1 MAQSA
6 ARPTIDEVTGSVFAQ
21 IASRTWNTSKS
32 RKFNA
37 AAVEEIYSEL
47 TATAF
52 APKSFYILDQLSCLE
67 KFLWPNFSDD
77 ASDKHAIVTAA
88 LIAIRATEC
97 LDVWKQILE
106 DADQFSIF
114 FRRVTSLMMPTSSDF
129 KSRYWLLTFVIAAF
143 RSLDNATIRKSCA
156 PLVSVSVLQL
166 LSSSEKRDAHFAKYP
181 QHAKAW
187 RTAKKK
193 LDSADVA
200 GKAQLHF
207 ERSWL
212 ISVLFE
218 FLQLLQQGDAETD
231 VALYCERFVE
241 FLVELA
247 SVLPT
252 RRYLNVVLAD
262 VHLLVAIKTSP
273 HYKSGGLSKDLISLL
288 DYYVHFPIDDNT
300 GIALTAQEQ
309 ESLRHGKLQALQRV
323 AFQKYPESLK
333 LLSLANFGAL
343 NTESEILEHFEGL
356 SHDDTV
362 ELCSSLGFRTQYPA
376 NVKIN
381 VDRKFL
387 MEVLVNQYKMRKSL
401 EERVMDMPVMPTE
414 KSLFDHD
421 IVQDE
426 MRSVSLPRLGLQ
438 YLTIKD
444 FLWRCFR
451 LSRAEGMLGFR
462 KHIDAAVR
470 RLEPYGHGAEVKF
483 NGSSKWATP
492 IAKPAI
498 LEVVP
503 PAVGEDAPS
512 SVKAEIRI
520 DLGRMSDAARDG
532 WESLQVGGLVFLLVV
547 KSGRKGRDPSVQ
559 YVRTAEV
566 MEITD
571 QQGRP
576 IRESGVQKPSIRLLL
591 DTKQF
596 KHDHDDGD
604 EAVYD
609 AINVVVRGK
618 TSSSTFK
625 PVLENIKAL
634 IQGEDPIPDWLANVF
649 LGYGDPNSAH
659 YRNLDGRPEALNVHD
674 TFLDWNH
681 IVESF
686 QGKKVIP
693 AAGTEEGASRPY
705 IIREKLPSPAVT
717 KTSKKRSR
725 AEAEGQAE
733 ATEATIEVE
742 SYKLE
747 SRGPF
752 PTEQRRFNSRQHS
765 PAQVE
770 AITSG
775 TNPGLTVVSCP
786 PGTGDAH
793 VAAQV
798 ASNIYQAFPQER
810 TVIVAKNKGVLNRI
824 FENLAALDIANRHL
838 LRFDSDDAD
847 VAPGK
852 VGRVEYLA
860 ERRMQLLSEVQR
872 LAYAMNAPGAHGN
885 SCETASY
892 FADVYVKPAW
902 RKFKNQISAASDAA
916 AVSAAFP
923 FHAFFAYAPQP
934 LFSDASI
941 KENIS
946 VAEDCYKHMQNLFE
960 ELGGLRPLELLKRR
974 KDKLDYLLT
983 KEARI
988 IALTSE
994 QAITKCKEFIEMGFR
1009 YDSVIIPD
1017 CAYMSE
1023 LEAFSTLALQ
1033 SQSNGVNQIKRLILL
1048 GDDKRAVSVVQDLP
1062 TQVNFNQSLFSRLMR
1077 LGVPVVHLDKQS
1089 RTRFPEL
1096 FSWRYH
1102 GIEDSSTIKESPE
1115 FSTANAGFRYDYQLV
1130 HVADYKEEG
1139 EVEST
1144 PGSFQNLGEAEYAV
1158 AIFQYMRLLGYPAQK
1173 ITILSAYTGQQALI
1187 NGVLDQRCTRNPLYG
1202 VPARVATID
1211 ELHGEHND
1219 YVIFSSVRTKE
1230 VDMLRDARRMTAVM
1244 SSARLGLYVLG
1255 RQELFQ
1261 LCRDIK
1267 PTTDLL
1273 LARPTK
1279 LQLVT
1284 GEMYPTK
1291 REVGAE
1297 ASAVEMEGVEHL
1309 GAFVYEMSKK
1319 VVEQLKAERMA

>member
-6 ARPTIDEVTGSVFAQ
+6 ARPTIDEVDGSVFAQ
-21 IASRTWNTSKS
+21 IASRTWNTSKG

-37 AAVEEIYSEL
+37 AAIEEIYSEL

-88 LIAIRATEC
+88 LIAIRAAEC
-97 LDVWKQILE
+97 LDVWKQIIE

-114 FRRVTSLMMPTSSDF
+114 FRRVTSLMMPASSDF
-129 KSRYWLLTFVIAAF
+129 KSRYWLLTFIIAAF
-143 RSLDNATIRKSCA
+143 RSLDNAIIRKSCA
-156 PLVSVSVLQL
+156 PLVSVSILQF
-166 LSSSEKRDAHFAKYP
+166 LSSSEKRDALFAEYP

-187 RTAKKK
+187 RIAKKK
-193 LDSADVA
+193 LDSADAA

-207 ERSWL
+207 ERNWL
-212 ISVLFE
+212 ISVLYE
-218 FLQLLQQGDAETD
+218 FLQLLQQGDVETY

-241 FLVELA
+241 FLVELT

-262 VHLLVAIKTSP
+262 VHLLVAVKTSP
-273 HYKSGGLSKDLISLL
+273 HYKSGGLSRDLVSLL

-309 ESLRHGKLQALQRV
+309 ESVRHGNLHALQRV
-323 AFQKYPESLK
+323 SFHKYPESLK
-333 LLSLANFGAL
+333 LLSLANFGSL
-343 NTESEILEHFEGL
+343 STESEILEHFEGL
-356 SHDDTV
+356 SHDDVV

-376 NVKIN
+376 SVSIDVN
-381 VDRKFL
+381 RKFL
-387 MEVLVNQYKMRKSL
+387 MEVLVDQYNLRKSL
-401 EERVMDMPVMPTE
+401 EERVMDMPIMPTE
-414 KSLFDHD
+414 ESLFDND

-426 MRSVSLPRLGLQ
+426 MRSVPLPRLGLQ

-470 RLEPYGHGAEVKF
+470 RLEPYCQGAEVKF

-503 PAVGEDAPS
+503 PVVGEDAPA

-532 WESLQVGGLVFLLVV
+532 WEALQVGGLVFLLVV
-547 KSGRKGRDPSVQ
+547 KSGRKGHDTSVQ

-576 IRESGVQKPSIRLLL
+576 IRESGVQKRAIRLLL

-596 KHDHDDGD
+596 KRDHDDD
-604 EAVYD
+604 NEAVYD

-618 TSSSTFK
+618 TASSTFK
-625 PVLENIKAL
+625 PVLENIQAL
-634 IQGEDPIPDWLANVF
+634 VRGEDPIPDWLANVF
-649 LGYGDPNSAH
+649 LGYGDPYSAH
-659 YRNLDGRPEALNVHD
+659 YRNLDGRPEALNIHD

-693 AAGTEEGASRPY
+693 ARGTKEGASRPY
-705 IIREKLPSPAVT
+705 IIREKLPLPAVAN
-717 KTSKKRSR
+717 TSKKRSR
-725 AEAEGQAE
+725 AEAEGEAE

-742 SYKLE
+742 SYRLE

-752 PTEQRRFNSRQHS
+752 PAEQRRFNSRKYS

-775 TNPGLTVVSCP
+775 TKPGLTIVSCP
-786 PGTGDAH
+786 PGTGEAH
-793 VAAQV
+793 VAAQI

-810 TVIVAKNKGVLNRI
+810 TVIVAKNKRVLDRI

-847 VAPGK
+847 VAPG
-852 VGRVEYLA
+852 VGRVEYLSD
-860 ERRMQLLSEVQR
+860 RRMQLLSEVQR
-872 LAYAMNAPGAHGN
+872 LAYAINAPGAHGN

-902 RKFKNQISAASDAA
+902 RKFKNYISAVSDAA

-923 FHAFFAYAPQP
+923 FHAFFAHAPQP

-941 KENIS
+941 DENIS
-946 VAEDCYKHMQNLFE
+946 VAEGCYKHMQNLFE

-994 QAITKCKEFIEMGFR
+994 QAIAKRKEFIELGFR

-1033 SQSNGVNQIKRLILL
+1033 SHRNSVNPVKRLILL
-1048 GDDKRAVSVVQDLP
+1048 GDDRRAVSVVQDLP
-1062 TQVNFNQSLFSRLMR
+1062 TQVNFTQSLFSRLAR

-1096 FSWRYH
+1096 FAWRYQ
-1102 GIEDSSTIKESPE
+1102 GLEDSSAIKESPE
-1115 FSTANAGFRYDYQLV
+1115 FSTANTGFRYDYQLV

-1187 NGVLDQRCTRNPLYG
+1187 NDVLGKRCTRNPLYG
-1202 VPARVATID
+1202 EPARVATID
-1211 ELHGEHND
+1211 ELYGEHND

-1230 VDMLRDARRMTAVM
+1230 VGMLHDVRRMTAVM

-1255 RQELFQ
+1255 RQEIFQ

-1291 REVGAE
+1291 REVSTE
-1297 ASAVEMEGVEHL
+1297 PSAVEMEGVEHL

-1319 VVEQLKAERMA
+1319 VVEQLKAERMAK